1 MVTHYIVMDGNN
13 TEVAQVYS
21 YEEALLTQQQ
31 LNVMNPQE
39 EYTIV
44 EKQHSYIKAGF
55 GRDPDL
61 H

>member
-1 MVTHYIVMDGNN
+1 MDGNN

>member
-13 TEVAQVYS
+13 IEVAQVYS

-31 LNVMNPQE
+31 LNDMNPQE
-39 EYTIV
+39 EYEIEIV
-44 EKQHSYIKAGF
+44 EVSSVKPGF